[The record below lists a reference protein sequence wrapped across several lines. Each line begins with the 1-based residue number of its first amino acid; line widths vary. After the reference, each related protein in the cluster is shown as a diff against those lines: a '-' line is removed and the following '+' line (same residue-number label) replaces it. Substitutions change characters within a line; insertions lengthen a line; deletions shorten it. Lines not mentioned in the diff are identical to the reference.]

1 MMAAEKNKSN
11 IGVILLAA
19 GDSSR
24 LGSPKQL
31 LLHDGKTL
39 LQNSVQAANASMAYP
54 SVIVL
59 GANADTIKKEF
70 DGLDTQ
76 IVVNDD
82 WQEGMA
88 SSIRC
93 GIQAL
98 LEISPSAEGAILMV
112 CDQPYVNAS
121 LLNNLIGVYQDNSH
135 PIVACSYADTF
146 GPPALFPKRIFPE
159 LLELKG
165 DVGAKN
171 ILHQHSREVELILF
185 PEGTLDI
192 DTIEDYKK
200 ISKKHQR

>member
-1 MMAAEKNKSN
+1 MSAEKNKSN

-24 LGSPKQL
+24 LGVPKQL

-39 LQNSVQAANASMAYP
+39 LQNSLQAANASNAVLSM
-54 SVIVL
+54 VIL
-59 GANADTIKKEF
+59 GANADAIKKEL
-70 DGLDTQ
+70 DGLDTE

-93 GIQAL
+93 GIKAL
-98 LEISPSAEGAILMV
+98 VEISPSAEGAILMV
-112 CDQPYVNAS
+112 CDQPFVTAS
-121 LLNNLIGVYQDNSH
+121 LLNNLIEVHQNRSH
-135 PIVACSYADTF
+135 SIVTCSYDGTV

-159 LLELKG
+159 LLRLKG

-171 ILHQHSREVELILF
+171 ILQQHSKEVEVILF
-185 PEGTLDI
+185 PEGNLDI

-200 ISKKHQR
+200 LSKHHQR